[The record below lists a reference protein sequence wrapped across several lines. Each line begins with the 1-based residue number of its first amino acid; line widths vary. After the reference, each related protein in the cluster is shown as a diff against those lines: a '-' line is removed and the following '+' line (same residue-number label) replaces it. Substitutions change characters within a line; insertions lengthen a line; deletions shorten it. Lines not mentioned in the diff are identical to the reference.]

1 MEAYAGLLNP
11 HRFSTP
17 IMTSLYL
24 IQDWKVL
31 QKCSANSGLQFF
43 MCEIHPDILEPQ
55 MKTLPPLCHQQSSH
69 KSYKREPMEVT
80 AWWIADSD
88 ETATANTERV
98 GMLKGNPAA
107 VTPLR
112 NEGSP
117 MKATVRVNRNIAESC
132 VVAASFYVSPR
143 RNAMLPADGLTPMN
157 FGFALVPWM

>member
-1 MEAYAGLLNP
+1 MQAFQTLTGSVHLSWLHCTSFRTEKSFRNAQ
-11 HRFSTP
+11 P
-17 IMTSLYL
+17 IQACNFLCVKFT
-24 IQDWKVL
+24 
-31 QKCSANSGLQFF
+31 
-43 MCEIHPDILEPQ
+43 DILEPQ
-55 MKTLPPLCHQQSSH
+55 MKTLPPLCHQQSPH